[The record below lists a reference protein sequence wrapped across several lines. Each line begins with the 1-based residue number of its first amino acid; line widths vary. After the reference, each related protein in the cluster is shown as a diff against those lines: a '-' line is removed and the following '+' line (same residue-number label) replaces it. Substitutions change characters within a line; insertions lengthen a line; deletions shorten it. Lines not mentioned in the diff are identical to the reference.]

1 MFKMAAK
8 RTKEIIDI
16 LDGFGRLGRNTGYH
30 LLLASQELGSDIPK
44 GMLGNIKVRAA
55 MGCSPAVSTTI
66 LGNDGA
72 AAIYGTKGAL
82 IINTNANEDK
92 NKEKN
97 VRYRVPFAPDDELA
111 EIGTSIIRNGDTLGY
126 KRTLSF
132 YDEQQ
137 HVYQKD
143 YEQYLRSF
151 SPDPNR
157 FLLGEPSFVMNDDE
171 QIVKLNL
178 TGEDI
183 ENICVFTGTNKN
195 LKRNFKMLETNVKL
209 QEESLKK
216 ARKGNIMN
224 IVICGDVMFE
234 NDCKASEIATKT
246 GNGISLF
253 FDSKSYETNQGFT
266 IAQSMID
273 RRKLALEIDKK
284 VYARRYSDMKSDEF
298 FDSLNVP
305 VGFDNELNKSRCYYM
320 LQTLSTDKTFRQ
332 AFFPGIT
339 KVTNDHLAKVIKA
352 MFSLYKSYNLA
363 NEYASYEKL
372 PKVYVWLL
380 GLNKIQGLGR
390 DMKSKFINSLKQSLM
405 DCSQVNIRYLVFTT
419 TFENLTDLK
428 DCMRW
433 YLCEDLSAQNIGR
446 IKATDD
452 YPNQVGGGLEVL
464 FEPSLSKNRCCK
476 FKKMF
481 LDGELPPVG

>member
-1 MFKMAAK
+1 
-8 RTKEIIDI
+8 
-16 LDGFGRLGRNTGYH
+16 
-30 LLLASQELGSDIPK
+30 
-44 GMLGNIKVRAA
+44 
-55 MGCSPAVSTTI
+55 
-66 LGNDGA
+66 
-72 AAIYGTKGAL
+72 
-82 IINTNANEDK
+82 
-92 NKEKN
+92 
-97 VRYRVPFAPDDELA
+97 
-111 EIGTSIIRNGDTLGY
+111 
-126 KRTLSF
+126 
-132 YDEQQ
+132 
-137 HVYQKD
+137 
-143 YEQYLRSF
+143 
-151 SPDPNR
+151 
-157 FLLGEPSFVMNDDE
+157 
-171 QIVKLNL
+171 
-178 TGEDI
+178 
-183 ENICVFTGTNKN
+183 
-195 LKRNFKMLETNVKL
+195 
-209 QEESLKK
+209 
-216 ARKGNIMN
+216 
-224 IVICGDVMFE
+224 
-234 NDCKASEIATKT
+234 
-246 GNGISLF
+246 
-253 FDSKSYETNQGFT
+253 
-266 IAQSMID
+266 
-273 RRKLALEIDKK
+273 
-284 VYARRYSDMKSDEF
+284 
-298 FDSLNVP
+298 
-305 VGFDNELNKSRCYYM
+305 M

>member
-1 MFKMAAK
+1 
-8 RTKEIIDI
+8 
-16 LDGFGRLGRNTGYH
+16 
-30 LLLASQELGSDIPK
+30 
-44 GMLGNIKVRAA
+44 
-55 MGCSPAVSTTI
+55 
-66 LGNDGA
+66 
-72 AAIYGTKGAL
+72 
-82 IINTNANEDK
+82 
-92 NKEKN
+92 
-97 VRYRVPFAPDDELA
+97 
-111 EIGTSIIRNGDTLGY
+111 
-126 KRTLSF
+126 
-132 YDEQQ
+132 
-137 HVYQKD
+137 
-143 YEQYLRSF
+143 
-151 SPDPNR
+151 
-157 FLLGEPSFVMNDDE
+157 MNDDE

-380 GLNKIQGLGR
+380 GLNKIQVLGR
-390 DMKSKFINSLKQSLM
+390 DMKSKFINSLKQSFM